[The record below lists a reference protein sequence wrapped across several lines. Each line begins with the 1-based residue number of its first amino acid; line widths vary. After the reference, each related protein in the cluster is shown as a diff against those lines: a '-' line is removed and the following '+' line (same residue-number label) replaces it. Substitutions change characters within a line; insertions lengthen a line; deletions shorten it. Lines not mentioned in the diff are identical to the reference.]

1 METLNVII
9 KSKLPSEAL
18 KANFMCESCFPVLCF
33 LFSGYFKRE
42 MLP

>member
-18 KANFMCESCFPVLCF
+18 KVNFICESYFPVLCF
-33 LFSGYFKRE
+33 LLSGYF
-42 MLP
+42 